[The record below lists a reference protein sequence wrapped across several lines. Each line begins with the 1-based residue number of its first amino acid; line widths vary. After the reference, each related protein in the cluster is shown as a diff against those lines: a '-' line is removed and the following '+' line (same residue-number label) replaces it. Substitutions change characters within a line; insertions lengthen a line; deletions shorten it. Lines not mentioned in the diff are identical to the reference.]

1 MFRGATAADG
11 VFLTHPCT
19 SRGTW
24 PAPCVA
30 DQKMDPKVANPVEG
44 IGILNG
50 ILPKLRQ
57 WQS

>member
-1 MFRGATAADG
+1 MELGQ
-11 VFLTHPCT
+11 LH
-19 SRGTW
+19 
-24 PAPCVA
+24 VA

-44 IGILNG
+44 IGILKG